1 MSVEFGAVLSADNIK
16 ALDDLKNNLKDV
28 ELKKNQELGKD
39 AFLKLMMVQLAHQ
52 DPLSPLD
59 NKEMITQMAQFSSV
73 EQLGSI
79 SSSMEEGNVKSDNIL
94 TVLMEMNKTSSGV
107 KTDEKMDDL
116 INKTDLSNELNTK
129 ILDELIALNAAMNA
143 YDK

>member
-28 ELKKNQELGKD
+28 QLKKNQELGKD

-79 SSSMEEGNVKSDNIL
+79 DSSLEAGNIKSDNIL
-94 TVLMEMNKTSSGV
+94 TVLLEMNKTSSGV